1 MKAIVAVGLLLVLG
15 AAGAGAEDIKGK
27 WGIGA
32 GVFGGGGEVSLFR
45 GKSDRSAWLFDLSV
59 SNLSSTE
66 HSEPGS
72 SASLARNDDNVALS
86 VGPGY
91 RGFLRVTD
99 GLSPYWDLAA
109 HFLYNR
115 RHGSA
120 NSDSFTDKSW
130 GGDAS
135 LSFGLEYFTPWHFSI
150 AADSEIVGFSWTRD
164 EAHDEVASTT
174 GHTQR
179 ASLRLSPVLYVRGYF

>member
-1 MKAIVAVGLLLVLG
+1 VKAIAAVVLMLVLG

-27 WGIGA
+27 WGISA
-32 GVFGGGGEVSLFR
+32 GVFGGGGEASLFR

-59 SNLSSTE
+59 ANV
-66 HSEPGS
+66 
-72 SASLARNDDNVALS
+72 SLTVNSGNSDNVALS

-91 RGFLRVTD
+91 RRFLRVTD

-115 RHGSA
+115 QHGS
-120 NSDSFTDKSW
+120 SFETAKTW

-150 AADSEIVGFSWTRD
+150 AADSEIVGFSWTRNEQD
-164 EAHDEVASTT
+164 RYLGTPTSRT

-179 ASLRLSPVLYVRGYF
+179 ASIRLSPVLYVRGYF